1 MAEQQNAQR
10 PSTKLLTMTCSI
22 LFDCQTWSS
31 KAPQSLVGSPL
42 SHPLK
47 DKVSQSLLW
56 LVAVAASAGQPLM
69 LVPWT
74 GQVNC
79 CQIAL
84 HATGH
89 GSPQQGSVPFSGGGA
104 APPPHPPAIP
114 EGCAPGPP
122 AFGAPQAP
130 CDSGGSA
137 PRPCHFRRGHG
148 RGLPRW
154 RPTRAMTNNQPP
166 HPWRLRQQPT

>member
-89 GSPQQGSVPFSGGGA
+89 GSPQQGSVPFSGGGC
-104 APPPHPPAIP
+104 APPASPRY
-114 EGCAPGPP
+114 PGGLRPRT
-122 AFGAPQAP
+122 P
-130 CDSGGSA
+130 CI
-137 PRPCHFRRGHG
+137 R
-148 RGLPRW
+148 
-154 RPTRAMTNNQPP
+154 RPTGP
-166 HPWRLRQQPT
+166 LRFWGLRPQTVPF